1 MKPLIVITGPTAS
14 GKTEMSIE
22 MAQKIGGEIV
32 NADSMQV
39 YKYMDIGTAKPT
51 LEERNKIPH
60 YLIDEVEPTVSYSVA
75 QYVVAARDYIAK
87 VHEKQKTPIL
97 VGGTGLYI
105 DSVVNNIQY
114 GEGGVDENYRMHLKK
129 IADEMGNE
137 HIHKMLHGIDPK
149 SAEKIHVSDR
159 KRIIRAL
166 EVYHLT
172 GETITEQ
179 KEKSRLQKSPYQVEM
194 YAINMDRSKL
204 YDRIN
209 KRVDIMIKK
218 GLVEEVERLIKM
230 GVNENMTS
238 MQGIGYKEIM
248 QYLKGEISL
257 DEATDMIKQGTR
269 RYAKR
274 QLTWLRKNSKIQW
287 IWR

>member
-1 MKPLIVITGPTAS
+1 
-14 GKTEMSIE
+14 
-22 MAQKIGGEIV
+22 
-32 NADSMQV
+32 
-39 YKYMDIGTAKPT
+39 
-51 LEERNKIPH
+51 
-60 YLIDEVEPTVSYSVA
+60 
-75 QYVVAARDYIAK
+75 
-87 VHEKQKTPIL
+87 
-97 VGGTGLYI
+97 
-105 DSVVNNIQY
+105 
-114 GEGGVDENYRMHLKK
+114 
-129 IADEMGNE
+129 MGNE

>member
-1 MKPLIVITGPTAS
+1 ML
-14 GKTEMSIE
+14 
-22 MAQKIGGEIV
+22 
-32 NADSMQV
+32 
-39 YKYMDIGTAKPT
+39 
-51 LEERNKIPH
+51 
-60 YLIDEVEPTVSYSVA
+60 
-75 QYVVAARDYIAK
+75 
-87 VHEKQKTPIL
+87 
-97 VGGTGLYI
+97 
-105 DSVVNNIQY
+105 
-114 GEGGVDENYRMHLKK
+114 LKF
-129 IADEMGNE
+129 
-137 HIHKMLHGIDPK
+137 
-149 SAEKIHVSDR
+149 
-159 KRIIRAL
+159 II
-166 EVYHLT
+166 T